1 MKSSELELRMILH
14 EKLRIGAS
22 HELCNGSWRAQN
34 WSFTW
39 SLQWIM
45 KSSESKLQMD
55 FPMDC
60 KGIRIGASVW
70 QCFIEPLSPKK
81 AENHHCLWS
90 ITKTELLLWQF
101 TNGCTKLACC
111 KPSLKLSSF
120 ANHHWNPQTLQTIT
134 EALKL
139 SKPSLKL
146 SSFANNY
153 WTSQALQTV
162 SEALKLWAW

>member
-1 MKSSELELRMILH
+1 MDH
-14 EKLRIGAS
+14 E
-22 HELCNGSWRAQN
+22 
-34 WSFTW
+34 
-39 SLQWIM
+39 
-45 KSSESKLQMD
+45 SSESKLQMD

-60 KGIRIGASVW
+60 KGLKIGTSVW
-70 QCFIEPLSPKK
+70 QWFIEPQSPKK
-81 AENHHCLWS
+81 TENHHCLWS

-146 SSFANNY
+146 SSFANNSG
-153 WTSQALQTV
+153 TSQALQTV
-162 SEALKLWAW
+162 SETLKLWAW